1 MQNKRKLSQLLV
13 EYSRD
18 SFQLANNP
26 SCFMERNTRE
36 EHKIIIE
43 EPSRFRLVC
52 VIEYD
57 QYPVFEKDV
66 MNLIFSCLT
75 WAQRSLFFERFPRS
89 KKWVTTE
96 FIQNNIGI
104 YRWND
109 LCPLWNRHM
118 YSWEVNA
125 EEEYYVCE
133 AFDAEIDLLK
143 NLDKRSLFK
152 NFRNA
157 RNGRLQMIL
166 DARINPGKRSKAL
179 WGYLIRGFF
188 ERRDVFSL
196 AKIVEEYEM
205 ELIRKDVL
213 RDVRFWWIQRDS
225 LDPLGLDCLS
235 LIIPFVSDT
244 RRTEAC
250 DAFLQIIDDERI
262 SKRIQHIFSI
272 QKPYRI

>member
-1 MQNKRKLSQLLV
+1 MQNKRKLSQLLL

-26 SCFMERNTRE
+26 SCFMEINTRE
-36 EHKIIIE
+36 EHQIIIE

-52 VIEYD
+52 VVEYD
-57 QYPVFEKDV
+57 QYPAFEKNI
-66 MNLIFSCLT
+66 MNLIFSYLT
-75 WAQRSLFFERFPRS
+75 WAQRSLFFERSPKS
-89 KKWVTTE
+89 KKWVTME
-96 FIQNNIGI
+96 FVQNNVGI
-104 YRWND
+104 YHYGD
-109 LCPLWNRHM
+109 LCPLWDRHVH
-118 YSWEVNA
+118 SWEVNA

-133 AFDAEIDLLK
+133 ALDAEIDLIK

-152 NFRNA
+152 NFRDA
-157 RNGRLQMIL
+157 RNGRLGMML
-166 DARINPGKRSKAL
+166 DARTNPAKRSKAL

-196 AKIVEEYEM
+196 AKIVEQHGT
-205 ELIRKDVL
+205 ELIHKEVL

-225 LDPLGLDCLS
+225 LDPLGLDCLA

-250 DAFLQIIDDERI
+250 DAFLQIIDNETI
-262 SKRIQHIFSI
+262 SKRIQHIFYVR
-272 QKPYRI
+272 KP